1 MLERLFF
8 SLIFRLLMTTP
19 AYPTK
24 LTIKTWAEEDRP
36 REKLL
41 LKGRSALSDAE
52 LIALLIGSG
61 NRRVSAVELSKEILA
76 SVENNL
82 NELAK
87 LSVQDMMKFEGI
99 GEAKAISI
107 AAALEL
113 GRRRRE
119 GDGVRKK
126 KIASSRDVYE
136 VLGPRLEDLDHEEF
150 WIILLNR
157 ANMIIGRHEI
167 SKGGVSGTVADSKI
181 IFKLAIENL
190 ASAIILCHNHPSGNL
205 NPSETD
211 IKTTEKLKKA
221 GLIMDIPVLDHIIIA
236 DAGYCS
242 LADEGLL

>member
-1 MLERLFF
+1 M
-8 SLIFRLLMTTP
+8 SD
-19 AYPTK
+19 YHTK

-41 LKGRSALSDAE
+41 LKGRAALSDAE

-61 NRRVSAVELSKEILA
+61 NRHVSAVGLSKEILA
-76 SVENNL
+76 GVANNL
-82 NELAK
+82 SELAK
-87 LSVQDMMKFEGI
+87 LSVHDMMKHEGI

-119 GDGVRKK
+119 EEGVRKK
-126 KIASSRDVYE
+126 KITSSKDVYE

-150 WIILLNR
+150 WILLLNR
-157 ANMIIGRHEI
+157 ANMIIGKYEI

-181 IFKLAIENL
+181 IFKLAIEHL

-205 NPSETD
+205 KPSDTD

-221 GLIMDIPVLDHIIIA
+221 GLIMDIPILDHIIIA
-236 DAGYCS
+236 DSGYCS
-242 LADEGLL
+242 LADEGLI